1 MGLSETQIFGF
12 AENVLKLLEKER
24 AALKKGGVDIDAV
37 TATLESLIE
46 VAVAANAA
54 QHDLRRQSKAATG
67 HSDAM
72 SRRLYVTGS
81 GFLDMAIAA
90 VAKDSDAAK
99 DFRRLRSRIDRPRR
113 RTYSRSSRSSA
124 GREWGRRYEAVR
136 RRDHIAGPP
145 IFFRGEGGLEG
156 PCARALGGSYP

>member
-54 QHDLRRQSKAATG
+54 QHDLRRQAKASTG
-67 HSDAM
+67 HSEA
-72 SRRLYVTGS
+72 SSKRLYVASS

-99 DFRRLRSRIDRPRR
+99 DFRRLRSRIERPPQ
-113 RTYSRSSRSSA
+113 A
-124 GREWGRRYEAVR
+124 DVLPVEPVE
-136 RRDHIAGPP
+136 
-145 IFFRGEGGLEG
+145 RGT
-156 PCARALGGSYP
+156 

>member
-54 QHDLRRQSKAATG
+54 QHDLRRQAKAATA

-90 VAKDSDAAK
+90 VEKDSPAAK
-99 DFRRLRSRIDRPRR
+99 DFRRLRSRVGRPPV
-113 RTYSRSSRSSA
+113 
-124 GREWGRRYEAVR
+124 AVEG
-136 RRDHIAGPP
+136 AVATP
-145 IFFRGEGGLEG
+145 IVK
-156 PCARALGGSYP
+156 P

>member
-12 AENVLKLLEKER
+12 AELLEKER

-54 QHDLRRQSKAATG
+54 QHDLRRQAKAATA

-99 DFRRLRSRIDRPRR
+99 DFRRVRSRTERPPVEAVNP
-113 RTYSRSSRSSA
+113 SSRTRWRST
-124 GREWGRRYEAVR
+124 RRASR
-136 RRDHIAGPP
+136 R
-145 IFFRGEGGLEG
+145 
-156 PCARALGGSYP
+156 

>member
-12 AENVLKLLEKER
+12 AENVLKLLEKEK
-24 AALKKGGVDIDAV
+24 AALKKGGVDVDAV

-54 QHDLRRQSKAATG
+54 QHDLRRQAKAATG
-67 HSDAM
+67 HSDGM

-99 DFRRLRSRIDRPRR
+99 DFRRLRSRIERPPVEAVNP
-113 RTYSRSSRSSA
+113 SSRTRWRST
-124 GREWGRRYEAVR
+124 RRASR
-136 RRDHIAGPP
+136 R
-145 IFFRGEGGLEG
+145 
-156 PCARALGGSYP
+156 